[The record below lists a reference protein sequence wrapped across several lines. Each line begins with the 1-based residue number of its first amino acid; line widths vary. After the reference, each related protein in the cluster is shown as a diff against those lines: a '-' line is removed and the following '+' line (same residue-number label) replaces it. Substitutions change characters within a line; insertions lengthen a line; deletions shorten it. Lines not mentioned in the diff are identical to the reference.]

1 MLRFRY
7 KGEEGMRVAI
17 IGQQDFGKAAL
28 EAFAARGDQVGAVF
42 CAPETGRPDPLRLAA
57 EAMDISVHQFAKLT
71 DPAAESA
78 LRDARADI
86 GVMAYVTQFV
96 PQAFCAI
103 PKFGTIQF
111 HPSLLP
117 LHRGASSM
125 SWSIILGRTE
135 TGFSIFRP
143 TDGLDEGPVIL
154 TRAVPIEPE
163 DTLGSL
169 YFGKI
174 FPLGVAGLVEVAD
187 LVVAGRA
194 PALAQYEPAAGYEG
208 IIREAESRIHWAN
221 HVDIIYNLIR
231 GCDPAPGAWTTLDGK
246 KLFLFES
253 KKRLARTFSEV
264 KGKKIGQI
272 VADDDGILTVHGQ
285 GGFIDVQRVR
295 WDGGKKLPAAEA
307 GLQVRRTAG
316 DLTRPRQT
324 SDVSDS
330 SGQDL
335 AVDLLAGP
343 DVLPTGRCHKDV
355 RPAWST
361 AGGAVALLLV
371 GMQGTTG
378 MRREYI
384 LGNCR
389 CRRVVAPK
397 RLRL

>member
-1 MLRFRY
+1 
-7 KGEEGMRVAI
+7 MRVAI
-17 IGQQDFGKAAL
+17 IGQQDFGKATL
-28 EAFAARGDQVGAVF
+28 EAFAARGDQIGAVF

-57 EAMDISVHQFAKLT
+57 QAMDIPVHQFAKLT

-86 GVMAYVTQFV
+86 GVMAYVTQFA

-154 TRAVPIEPE
+154 ARAVPIEPE

-169 YFGKI
+169 YFGKV
-174 FPLGVAGLVEVAD
+174 FPMGVAGLVEVAE

-194 PALAQYEPAAGYEG
+194 PALMQYEPAAGYEG
-208 IIREAESRIHWAN
+208 IIREAESQIHWAS
-221 HVDIIYNLIR
+221 HVDITYNLIR
-231 GCDPAPGAWTTLDGK
+231 GCNPAPGAWTTLDGR

-253 KKRLARTFSEV
+253 SKRAARTFSEV
-264 KGKKIGQI
+264 KGKKIGQ
-272 VADDDGILTVHGQ
+272 VVVSSGGSLTVHGQ
-285 GGFIDVQRVR
+285 GGFIDVHRVR

-307 GLQVRRTAG
+307 GLTVG
-316 DLTRPRQT
+316 
-324 SDVSDS
+324 
-330 SGQDL
+330 
-335 AVDLLAGP
+335 
-343 DVLPTGRCHKDV
+343 
-355 RPAWST
+355 
-361 AGGAVALLLV
+361 ALL
-371 GMQGTTG
+371 GT
-378 MRREYI
+378 
-384 LGNCR
+384 
-389 CRRVVAPK
+389 
-397 RLRL
+397 